1 MKKLMFVA
9 AVAAFVGCSTE
20 TRGTRVMLDTET
32 GSATVT
38 ENSYR
43 LSRRVKVARVT
54 YAEVGGIKKA
64 TVTLESLTQTRQRLQ
79 ARIVWMDAEGTE
91 IDPDGKAFRAIVLD
105 GNDTVTFSGFAPNAA
120 GKTAK
125 VLIREMETVE

>member
-1 MKKLMFVA
+1 MKRLVLCAVVA
-9 AVAAFVGCSTE
+9 ALAGCSTE
-20 TRGTRVMLDTET
+20 TRGTRITLNAET
-32 GSATVT
+32 GEATVV

-43 LSRRVKVARVT
+43 LSCRVRVSRVT
-54 YAEVGGIKKA
+54 YAAVDGIKKA
-64 TVTLESLTQTRQRLQ
+64 TVTLESLTQSRQRLQ

-105 GNDTVTFSGFAPNAA
+105 GNDTATFTGFAPNAS
-120 GKTAK
+120 GKSAK